1 MLAALAD
8 GDEDMEGHVDA
19 AVGSDG
25 EEGEED
31 DEEDDYDDEDDVPL
45 SLQAR

>member
-8 GDEDMEGHVDA
+8 GDKDMDGHVDA
-19 AVGSDG
+19 AVGSEG

-31 DEEDDYDDEDDVPL
+31 HEEDNYDDEDDVPL